1 MQTIYLE
8 PSQVPA
14 HLKGGYTGKTFR
26 AEVTE
31 TVTIPAE
38 AGLWSGGSR
47 ETYQAIELATGRSIA
62 ASDNVSAPWDK
73 ERKDQRIA
81 LRSGFAVVKSTM
93 FCGKDLG
100 LTFFVHPADAVKLLP
115 PTDDEITPTERKV
128 LGIIHCYKSSYRAEY
143 YRRAGI
149 KSAEV
154 EAIKTGLYKRG
165 YLTKSGAITPKGSN
179 ATERSYKI
187 GEPKP

>member
-14 HLKGGYTGKTFR
+14 HLKGNYTGKMFR
-26 AEVTE
+26 AQVCESVT
-31 TVTIPAE
+31 VHAD

-47 ETYQAIELATGRSIA
+47 DTYQAIELATGRTA
-62 ASDNVSAPWDK
+62 VASDNVSAPWDK
-73 ERKDQRIA
+73 ERKDVKIA

-93 FCGKDLG
+93 FQGKDLG
-100 LTFFVHPADAVKLLP
+100 LTFFVHPDDAVKLLP
-115 PTDDEITPTERKV
+115 PADDEITPIERKV
-128 LGIIHCYKSSYRAEY
+128 LGIIHCYKSNYRADY

-154 EAIKTGLYKRG
+154 EAIKAGLFKRG

-179 ATERSYKI
+179 AAERPY
-187 GEPKP
+187 